1 MQLVAKIVQALG
13 LSFLA
18 ISFVLALPAP
28 LRGRDLAIGVA
39 IFMTGWLMQRLK
51 R

>member
-1 MQLVAKIVQALG
+1 MIYVAKIVQALG

-18 ISFVLALPAP
+18 ISFVLALPHP
-28 LRGRDLAIGVA
+28 LRGRDLAVGAA
-39 IFMTGWLMQRLK
+39 IFIAGWLMQRLK

>member
-1 MQLVAKIVQALG
+1 MLYVAKIVQALG

-18 ISFVLALPAP
+18 IRFVLSLPES
-28 LRGRDLAIGVA
+28 LRGRDVAIGAA
-39 IFMTGWLMQRLK
+39 IFIAGWLLQRLK

>member
-1 MQLVAKIVQALG
+1 MIYVAKIVQALG

-18 ISFVLALPAP
+18 ISFVLTIPNP
-28 LRGRDLAIGVA
+28 LRGRDLAVGAA
-39 IFMTGWLMQRLK
+39 IFIAGWLMQRLK